1 MAKKSGLQPLM
12 LDPNTGRSRGNGTE
26 LNIEQSPRSPL
37 SAKSPKSPRSPF
49 KFNTKKSQL
58 LHQAQT
64 QAQAQEQ
71 QQQQQQQEEE
81 QGQGQSQRNETSFM
95 QEGDPQITRKDLPF
109 TSGSGSGSGIPTSQT
124 LPSLSSIQSS
134 RASDKVG
141 VKERPSRTGF
151 FSNYKA
157 LKSASKFQSSSSSP
171 SDISRQVNVVEDN
184 NMSRDT
190 DRPTMSVEVSSQDTK
205 RSDSGT
211 ARSLVSKPVGASSR
225 SDASLAS
232 STNESPQQNSDSNS
246 INNRKNK
253 SKQFSLLGRTRSLR
267 DDQSPAEPSPPKNN
281 YLDPDSSTH
290 QHASSS
296 GSIKTTTPARGDD
309 DMNLREMST
318 PTNIRQRSQDRQHSR
333 SRDNRG
339 KESTKEHTKDSGR
352 NQSSFS
358 STFKEAGGHA
368 FFNNIRSQAT
378 KGAGVIH
385 KNLFGKGGRI
395 SSFAQ
400 KESLID
406 DEHYVLKVINK
417 PLIEQTRLT
426 RISKRLEDSRDK
438 TEFWMPS
445 FPWRA
450 IDYLNYKGSD
460 VEGLYRV
467 PGSGPQVKK
476 WQRKFDEEMDIDL
489 FECDDLY
496 DINIIGSMLKAWLR
510 ELPDELL
517 PRAAQDRI
525 ARECAG
531 SQKVPQQLVDE
542 LSNLSPFKYYLLFA
556 ITCHLSLLLAHS
568 EKNKM
573 DFRNLCICFQPCMK
587 MDAFCFKFLVCDWR
601 DCWKGCRTEAGYI
614 EQEYMLF
621 DQMPPG
627 SAGGCSS
634 IAVESHD
641 ERNVSSSD
649 SSKPSSVSLEH
660 QGRKHSNEKG
670 RKTSGERNQRRSPD
684 IEKNQR
690 RVPEIEKNQRRSP
703 EIEKNQRRVPEIE
716 KNQRRSPDIEKN
728 QRRVPEIEKNQRRSP
743 DIEKNQR
750 TGPEIEENQRRG
762 PEIDKNQRRSPDIE
776 RNQRRSPDS
785 ERSQRDNHRE
795 VAMSQSNSMNSMD
808 TVSTTLTVVQPNKPR
823 NGDLRPL
830 SPIKPLSPIG
840 F

>member
-1 MAKKSGLQPLM
+1 MARKNGLQPLT
-12 LDPNTGRSRGNGTE
+12 LEPGTGGRVNVNGTE
-26 LNIEQSPRSPL
+26 FINIQQSPRSPL
-37 SAKSPKSPRSPF
+37 SAKSPRSPRSPF
-49 KFNTKKSQL
+49 KFNTKKSQSQQ
-58 LHQAQT
+58 QARS
-64 QAQAQEQ
+64 QAQEQ
-71 QQQQQQQEEE
+71 EQVQEQEQQLQLQQQQQQQEQLHLQLQE
-81 QGQGQSQRNETSFM
+81 QGQYQRDEASSM
-95 QEGDPQITRKDLPF
+95 QEVYPQTSEKESSITI
-109 TSGSGSGSGIPTSQT
+109 GSGSGIPTSQT
-124 LPSLSSIQSS
+124 LPSLSSYHSS
-134 RASDKVG
+134 PSPRTPDKGVG
-141 VKERPSRTGF
+141 IKEKPSRTGF

-157 LKSASKFQSSSSSP
+157 SKSASKLQSSSSSN
-171 SDISRQVNVVEDN
+171 ISRQVNVVEDN

-190 DRPTMSVEVSSQDTK
+190 DRPAMSGKVSSQDTK
-205 RSDSGT
+205 RSESGPT
-211 ARSLVSKPVGASSR
+211 GSSLVRKSVGVQSR

-232 STNESPQQNSDSNS
+232 STNDSPQQNSDSNS

-253 SKQFSLLGRTRSLR
+253 PKQFSLLGRTRSLR
-267 DDQSPAEPSPPKNN
+267 DDNSPAEPSPPKNN
-281 YLDPDSSTH
+281 YLDPDLSTH
-290 QHASSS
+290 QYTYTSSS
-296 GSIKTTTPARGDD
+296 SSVKTTTPARSDD
-309 DMNLREMST
+309 DRNCREMST
-318 PTNIRQRSQDRQHSR
+318 PTNHRQRSEDRQHSR
-333 SRDNRG
+333 SRENRG
-339 KESTKEHTKDSGR
+339 KDSVRENTKEHTKDNGR

-358 STFKEAGGHA
+358 TTFKEAGGHA
-368 FFNNIRSQAT
+368 FFNNIKSQAT
-378 KGAGVIH
+378 KGAGAIH
-385 KNLFGKGGRI
+385 KNLFGKGGRSG
-395 SSFAQ
+395 SSTH
-400 KESLID
+400 KEPSVD

-417 PLIEQTRLT
+417 PLVEQTRLT

-476 WQRKFDEEMDIDL
+476 WQRRFDEELDIDL

-531 SQKVPQQLVDE
+531 SEEVPQQLVEE
-542 LSNLSPFKYYLLFA
+542 LSNLSPFNYYLLFA

-601 DCWKGCRTEAGYI
+601 DCWKGCKTEAVYI

-627 SAGGCSS
+627 SAGGRSS
-634 IAVESHD
+634 TAVESHD

-649 SSKPSSVSLEH
+649 SSKPSSVSLEN
-660 QGRKHSNEKG
+660 QGRKHSHEKG
-670 RKTSGERNQRRSPD
+670 RKASGE
-684 IEKNQR
+684 K
-690 RVPEIEKNQRRSP
+690 
-703 EIEKNQRRVPEIE
+703 
-716 KNQRRSPDIEKN
+716 
-728 QRRVPEIEKNQRRSP
+728 
-743 DIEKNQR
+743 
-750 TGPEIEENQRRG
+750 
-762 PEIDKNQRRSPDIE
+762 
-776 RNQRRSPDS
+776 NQRRSPDS
-785 ERSQRDNHRE
+785 ERSQRQIQVENYRE
-795 VAMSQSNSMNSMD
+795 GAMSQSNSMNSID
-808 TVSTTLTVVQPNKPR
+808 TVSTTLTVIQATPPR
-823 NGDLRPL
+823 NGDMRPL